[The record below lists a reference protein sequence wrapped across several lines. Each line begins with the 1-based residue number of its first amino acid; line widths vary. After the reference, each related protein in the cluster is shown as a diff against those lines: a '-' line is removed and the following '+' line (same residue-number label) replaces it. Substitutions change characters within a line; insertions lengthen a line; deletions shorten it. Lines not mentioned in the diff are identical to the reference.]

1 VKKGKS
7 RVMYA
12 TDGVVVYL
20 RTVPV
25 QRVKIPRIKPIALNF
40 SGSSAN
46 DNSYAS
52 ECYGLKA
59 RKRLTWRI

>member
-1 VKKGKS
+1 
-7 RVMYA
+7 MYV
-12 TDGVVVYL
+12 TDSVVVYL

-25 QRVKIPRIKPIALNF
+25 QRVKIPRMKLIALNF

-59 RKRLTWRI
+59 RKRSTWRIWRPD

>member
-1 VKKGKS
+1 
-7 RVMYA
+7 MYA

-25 QRVKIPRIKPIALNF
+25 QRAKIPRMKPIVLNF

-46 DNSYAS
+46 DNNYVS

-59 RKRLTWRI
+59 RKRLT

>member
-1 VKKGKS
+1 MKKGKS
-7 RVMYA
+7 RVIYT

-20 RTVPV
+20 RIVPV
-25 QRVKIPRIKPIALNF
+25 QRAKIPRIKPIVLNF

-46 DNSYAS
+46 DNSCAS

-59 RKRLTWRI
+59 RKRLM